1 MPRLSTRIALPAV
14 VLASA
19 VALAG
24 CSASAGAG
32 AGDDGSLRIVATTT
46 QMGDVVREI
55 VGDDAEVTQLLQ
67 PGQSAH
73 SYDPT
78 PEALTA
84 LANADVL
91 VINGAGLEEWLDDT
105 IEASG
110 FDGELVDAS
119 ADVHL
124 HEGQGHEHGEEGHSE
139 EEHAEEE
146 HADEASAD
154 PAASGASAEPA
165 ASESAN
171 EPAESESADEHAEEE
186 HDHDHGGS
194 DPHVWSDPHQVV
206 HMAETIGTAIAA
218 ADGADAD
225 AIDAATDAY
234 VAQLEELDAWVHGS
248 IDQVPAEQRLL
259 VTNHDTFSYLAEATD
274 MTIVGSV
281 MPSFDDNAEPSAADI
296 DALVSAIRDS
306 GVRAV
311 FSETSIDPQIA
322 ETIASEADV
331 QVYSGEDAL
340 YADSLGA
347 EGTPGATYVGSVV
360 HNVTLIVES
369 WGVEPLPVPDTLA
382 E

>member
-1 MPRLSTRIALPAV
+1 MPRTLTPIALPAA
-14 VLASA
+14 LAAS
-19 VALAG
+19 VIALAG
-24 CSASAGAG
+24 CSTSADAGA
-32 AGDDGSLRIVATTT
+32 DDGTLQVVATTT

-91 VINGAGLEEWLDDT
+91 VISGAGLEEWLDDT

-124 HEGQGHEHGEEGHSE
+124 HEGEAHDHGD
-139 EEHAEEE
+139 EE
-146 HADEASAD
+146 HADEHDEEHADESAEAS
-154 PAASGASAEPA
+154 EPA
-165 ASESAN
+165 ASESA
-171 EPAESESADEHAEEE
+171 EEHADEEGHD
-186 HDHDHGGS
+186 DHDHGGT

-206 HMAETIGTAIAA
+206 HMAETIGAALATADSAN
-218 ADGADAD
+218 AD
-225 AIDAATDAY
+225 AIDASTADY
-234 VAQLEELDAWVHGS
+234 VAQLEALDEWVHAS
-248 IDQVPAEQRLL
+248 IEQVPAEQRLL
-259 VTNHDTFSYLAEATD
+259 VTNHDTFSYLAEATGI
-274 MTIVGSV
+274 TIVGSV
-281 MPSFDDNAEPSAADI
+281 MPAFDDNAEPSAADI
-296 DALVSAIRDS
+296 DALVAAIRES

-331 QVYSGEDAL
+331 EVYSGEDAL

-347 EGTPGATYVGSVV
+347 DGTPGETYVGSVI

-369 WGVEPLPVPDTLA
+369 WGVEPLPVPDSLT

>member
-1 MPRLSTRIALPAV
+1 MPRPFARIALPAA
-14 VLASA
+14 LAAS
-19 VALAG
+19 VIALAG
-24 CSASAGAG
+24 CSTSGDAGA
-32 AGDDGSLRIVATTT
+32 DDGTLRVVATTT

-124 HEGQGHEHGEEGHSE
+124 HEGEAHDHGDEEHG
-139 EEHAEEE
+139 E
-146 HADEASAD
+146 HADESHADESAEAS
-154 PAASGASAEPA
+154 EPA
-165 ASESAN
+165 ASESTG
-171 EPAESESADEHAEEE
+171 EHADEDHAAEGG
-186 HDHDHGGS
+186 HDDHDHGGT

-206 HMAETIGTAIAA
+206 HMAETIGAALAA
-218 ADGADAD
+218 ADAANAD
-225 AIDAATDAY
+225 AIDASTADY
-234 VAQLEELDAWVHGS
+234 VAQLEALDEWVHAS
-248 IDQVPAEQRLL
+248 IEQVPAEQRLL
-259 VTNHDTFSYLAEATD
+259 VTNHDTFSYLAEATG

-281 MPSFDDNAEPSAADI
+281 MPAFDDNAEPSAADI
-296 DALVSAIRDS
+296 DALVAAIRES

-331 QVYSGEDAL
+331 EVYSGEDAL

-347 EGTPGATYVGSVV
+347 AGTPGETYVGSVI

-369 WGVEPLPVPDTLA
+369 WGVEPLPVPDSLT
-382 E
+382 

>member
-1 MPRLSTRIALPAV
+1 MPRRSSRLVLPVVALA
-14 VLASA
+14 ASA

-24 CSASAGAG
+24 CSTSAGAG
-32 AGDDGSLRIVATTT
+32 AGDGTLRVVATTT

-55 VGDDAEVTQLLQ
+55 VGDDAQVTQLLQ

-124 HEGQGHEHGEEGHSE
+124 HEGEAHDHGDD
-139 EEHAEEE
+139 EHAEEE
-146 HADEASAD
+146 HADEAT
-154 PAASGASAEPA
+154 ASDGH
-165 ASESAN
+165 
-171 EPAESESADEHAEEE
+171 D
-186 HDHDHGGS
+186 DHDHGGT

-206 HMAETIGTAIAA
+206 HMAETIGAALAA
-218 ADGADAD
+218 ADPADAA
-225 AIDAATDAY
+225 AIEASTADY
-234 VAQLEELDAWVHGS
+234 VAQLEALDEWVHAS
-248 IDQVPAEQRLL
+248 IEQVPAEQRLL
-259 VTNHDTFSYLAEATD
+259 VTNHDTFSYLAEATGI
-274 MTIVGSV
+274 TIVGSV

-296 DALVSAIRDS
+296 DALVAAIRDS

-322 ETIASEADV
+322 QTIASEADV
-331 QVYSGEDAL
+331 EVYSGEDAL

-347 EGTPGATYVGSVV
+347 EGTPGATYVGSVI

-369 WGVEPLPVPDTLA
+369 WGVEPLPVPDSLA
-382 E
+382 

>member
-1 MPRLSTRIALPAV
+1 MLRSSRLVLPAALAASV
-14 VLASA
+14 V
-19 VALAG
+19 VLAG
-24 CSASAGAG
+24 CSSSTDAGAS
-32 AGDDGSLRIVATTT
+32 DDGTLRIVATTT

-55 VGDDAEVTQLLQ
+55 VGDDADVTQLLQ

-124 HEGQGHEHGEEGHSE
+124 HEGEGHDHGDEAHAEESADGSAEPSASESGDEAHAEEGH
-139 EEHAEEE
+139 AEE
-146 HADEASAD
+146 
-154 PAASGASAEPA
+154 G
-165 ASESAN
+165 
-171 EPAESESADEHAEEE
+171 
-186 HDHDHGGS
+186 HDGHDHGGS

-206 HMAETIGTAIAA
+206 HMAETIGDGIAA
-218 ADGADAD
+218 VATTEQAEAFE
-225 AIDAATDAY
+225 AATADY

-248 IDQVPAEQRLL
+248 IEQVPAEQRLL
-259 VTNHDTFSYLAEATD
+259 VTNHDTFSYLAEATG
-274 MTIVGSV
+274 MTVVGSV
-281 MPSFDDNAEPSAADI
+281 MPAFDDNAEPSAADI
-296 DALVSAIRDS
+296 DALVQAIRDS

-322 ETIASEADV
+322 ETIASEAGV
-331 QVYSGEDAL
+331 EVYSGEDAL

-347 EGTPGATYVGSVV
+347 EGTPGETYVGSVV

-369 WGVEPLPVPDTLA
+369 WGAEPLPVPDSLA
-382 E
+382 

>member
-1 MPRLSTRIALPAV
+1 MPRTLTRIALPAT
-14 VLASA
+14 LAAS
-19 VALAG
+19 VIALAG
-24 CSASAGAG
+24 CSTSADAGA
-32 AGDDGSLRIVATTT
+32 DDGTLQVVATTT

-91 VINGAGLEEWLDDT
+91 VISGAGLEEWLDDT

-124 HEGQGHEHGEEGHSE
+124 HEGEAHDHGD
-139 EEHAEEE
+139 EE
-146 HADEASAD
+146 HADEHDEEHADESAQAS
-154 PAASGASAEPA
+154 EPA
-165 ASESAN
+165 ASESA
-171 EPAESESADEHAEEE
+171 EEHADEEGHD
-186 HDHDHGGS
+186 DHDHGGT

-206 HMAETIGTAIAA
+206 HMAETIGAALAA
-218 ADGADAD
+218 ADSADAD
-225 AIDAATDAY
+225 AIEASTADY
-234 VAQLEELDAWVHGS
+234 VAQLEELDAWVHAS
-248 IDQVPAEQRLL
+248 IEQVPAEQRLL

-281 MPSFDDNAEPSAADI
+281 MPAFDDNAEPSAADI
-296 DALVSAIRDS
+296 DALVTAIRES

-331 QVYSGEDAL
+331 EVYSGEDAL

-347 EGTPGATYVGSVV
+347 EGTPGETYVGSVI

-369 WGVEPLPVPDTLA
+369 WGVEPLPVPDSLA
-382 E
+382 

>member
-1 MPRLSTRIALPAV
+1 MLRSSRLVLPAALAASV
-14 VLASA
+14 V
-19 VALAG
+19 VLAG
-24 CSASAGAG
+24 CSSSSDAGG
-32 AGDDGSLRIVATTT
+32 GDDGTLRIVATTT

-55 VGDDAEVTQLLQ
+55 VGDDADVTQLLQ

-124 HEGQGHEHGEEGHSE
+124 HEGEGHDHGD
-139 EEHAEEE
+139 EEHADEE
-146 HADEASAD
+146 HADEAHAEESAD
-154 PAASGASAEPA
+154 ASAEPA
-165 ASESAN
+165 ASE
-171 EPAESESADEHAEEE
+171 PADEAHAEEG
-186 HDHDHGGS
+186 HDDHDHGGS

-206 HMAETIGTAIAA
+206 HMAETIGDGIAA
-218 ADGADAD
+218 VATPEQAEALE
-225 AIDAATDAY
+225 AATADY

-259 VTNHDTFSYLAEATD
+259 VTNHDTFSYLAEATG
-274 MTIVGSV
+274 MTVVGSV
-281 MPSFDDNAEPSAADI
+281 MPAFDDNAEPSAADI
-296 DALVSAIRDS
+296 DALVQAIRDS

-322 ETIASEADV
+322 ETIASEAGV
-331 QVYSGEDAL
+331 EVYSGEDAL

-347 EGTPGATYVGSVV
+347 EGTPGETYVGSVV

-369 WGVEPLPVPDTLA
+369 WGAEPLPVPDSLA
-382 E
+382 

>member
-1 MPRLSTRIALPAV
+1 MPRTPSRLVLPVVAIA
-14 VLASA
+14 ASA
-19 VALAG
+19 IALAG
-24 CSASAGAG
+24 CSTSAGAG
-32 AGDDGSLRIVATTT
+32 TDDGTIRVVATTT

-55 VGDDAEVTQLLQ
+55 AGDDAQVTQLLQ

-124 HEGQGHEHGEEGHSE
+124 HEGEAHDHGDETHGD
-139 EEHAEEE
+139 EEHADEE
-146 HADEASAD
+146 HADEA
-154 PAASGASAEPA
+154 
-165 ASESAN
+165 
-171 EPAESESADEHAEEE
+171 HAEGD
-186 HDHDHGGS
+186 DHDHGGT

-206 HMAETIGTAIAA
+206 HMAETIGAGLAA
-218 ADGADAD
+218 ADGADAA
-225 AIDAATDAY
+225 AIEASTADY
-234 VAQLEELDAWVHGS
+234 VAQLEALDEWVHAS
-248 IDQVPAEQRLL
+248 IEQVPAEQRLL
-259 VTNHDTFSYLAEATD
+259 VTNHDTFSYLAEATGI
-274 MTIVGSV
+274 TIVGSV

-296 DALVSAIRDS
+296 DALVAAIRES
-306 GVRAV
+306 GARAV

-322 ETIASEADV
+322 ETIASEAGV
-331 QVYSGEDAL
+331 EVYSGEDAL

-347 EGTPGATYVGSVV
+347 AGTPGETYVGSVI

-369 WGVEPLPVPDTLA
+369 WGVEPLPLPDSLA
-382 E
+382 

>member
-1 MPRLSTRIALPAV
+1 MPRTLTRIALPAA
-14 VLASA
+14 LAAS
-19 VALAG
+19 VIALAG
-24 CSASAGAG
+24 CSTSADAGA
-32 AGDDGSLRIVATTT
+32 DDGTLQVVATTT

-84 LANADVL
+84 LATADVL

-124 HEGQGHEHGEEGHSE
+124 HEGEGHD
-139 EEHAEEE
+139 HDHGDEE
-146 HADEASAD
+146 HADEEHADESAEAS
-154 PAASGASAEPA
+154 EPA
-165 ASESAN
+165 ASA
-171 EPAESESADEHAEEE
+171 PADADAEAEEG
-186 HDHDHGGS
+186 HDDHDHGGT

-206 HMAETIGTAIAA
+206 HMAETIGAALAA
-218 ADGADAD
+218 ADTANAD
-225 AIDAATDAY
+225 AIEASTADY
-234 VAQLEELDAWVHGS
+234 VAQLEALDEWVHAS
-248 IDQVPAEQRLL
+248 IEQVPADQRLL
-259 VTNHDTFSYLAEATD
+259 VTNHDTFSYLAEATG
-274 MTIVGSV
+274 MTVVGSV
-281 MPSFDDNAEPSAADI
+281 MPAFDDNAEPSAADI
-296 DALVSAIRDS
+296 DALVAAIRES

-322 ETIASEADV
+322 ETIASEAGV
-331 QVYSGEDAL
+331 EVYSGEDAL

-347 EGTPGATYVGSVV
+347 AGTPGATYVGSVI

-369 WGVEPLPVPDTLA
+369 WGVEPLPVPDSLT

>member
-1 MPRLSTRIALPAV
+1 MPRLRSRLVLPV
-14 VLASA
+14 VAA
-19 VALAG
+19 VATTVVLAG
-24 CSASAGAG
+24 CSTSSAGEG
-32 AGDDGSLRIVATTT
+32 EGDGTLRVVATTT

-55 VGDDAEVTQLLQ
+55 VGDDAQVTQLLQ

-91 VINGAGLEEWLDDT
+91 VVNGAGLEGWLDDT

-124 HEGQGHEHGEEGHSE
+124 HEGEEHEHG
-139 EEHAEEE
+139 
-146 HADEASAD
+146 
-154 PAASGASAEPA
+154 
-165 ASESAN
+165 
-171 EPAESESADEHAEEE
+171 DEHAEDEHSEE
-186 HDHDHGGS
+186 GHAEEDHDGHDHGGT
-194 DPHVWSDPHQVV
+194 DPHVWSDPQQVV
-206 HMAETIGTAIAA
+206 HMAETIGTALAG
-218 ADGADAD
+218 ADPADAD
-225 AIDAATDAY
+225 AIEAGTADY
-234 VAQLEELDAWVHGS
+234 VAQLEALDAWVHGS
-248 IDQVPAEQRLL
+248 IDQVPEDQRLL
-259 VTNHDTFSYLAEATD
+259 VTNHDTFSYLAEATGI
-274 MTIVGSV
+274 TIVGSV

-296 DALVSAIRDS
+296 DALVAAIRES

-347 EGTPGATYVGSVV
+347 AGTPGATYVGSVI

-369 WGVEPLPVPDTLA
+369 WGVEPLPLPDSLA
-382 E
+382 

>member
-1 MPRLSTRIALPAV
+1 MSRTLTRIALPAA
-14 VLASA
+14 LAAS
-19 VALAG
+19 VIALAG
-24 CSASAGAG
+24 CSTSADAGA
-32 AGDDGSLRIVATTT
+32 DDGTLQVVATTT

-91 VINGAGLEEWLDDT
+91 VISGAGLEEWLDDT

-124 HEGQGHEHGEEGHSE
+124 HEGEAHDHGD
-139 EEHAEEE
+139 EE
-146 HADEASAD
+146 HADEHDEEHADESAEAS
-154 PAASGASAEPA
+154 EPA
-165 ASESAN
+165 ASESA
-171 EPAESESADEHAEEE
+171 EEHADEEGHD
-186 HDHDHGGS
+186 DHDHGGT

-206 HMAETIGTAIAA
+206 HMAETIGAALAA
-218 ADGADAD
+218 ADSANAD
-225 AIDAATDAY
+225 AIDASTADY
-234 VAQLEELDAWVHGS
+234 VAQLEALDEWVHAS
-248 IDQVPAEQRLL
+248 IEQVPAEQRLL
-259 VTNHDTFSYLAEATD
+259 VTNHDTFSYLAEATGI
-274 MTIVGSV
+274 TIVGSV
-281 MPSFDDNAEPSAADI
+281 MPAFDDNAEPSAADI
-296 DALVSAIRDS
+296 DALVAAIRES

-331 QVYSGEDAL
+331 EVYSGEDAL

-347 EGTPGATYVGSVV
+347 DGTPGETYVGSVI

-369 WGVEPLPVPDTLA
+369 WGVEPLPVPDSLT

>member
-1 MPRLSTRIALPAV
+1 MIRSSRLVLPAA
-14 VLASA
+14 LAASV

-24 CSASAGAG
+24 CSSSSDAGAS
-32 AGDDGSLRIVATTT
+32 GDGTLQIVATTT

-124 HEGQGHEHGEEGHSE
+124 HEGGEHDHGHEGEGDE
-139 EEHAEEE
+139 A
-146 HADEASAD
+146 HADEAHAD
-154 PAASGASAEPA
+154 EAHAEEAAEPA
-165 ASESAN
+165 ASEH
-171 EPAESESADEHAEEE
+171 ADEAHADEG
-186 HDHDHGGS
+186 HDDHDHGGS

-206 HMAETIGTAIAA
+206 HMAETIGGGIAA
-218 ADGADAD
+218 AATTEQAE
-225 AIDAATDAY
+225 AFEAATADY

-248 IDQVPAEQRLL
+248 IEQVPAEQRLL
-259 VTNHDTFSYLAEATD
+259 VTNHDTFSYLAEATG
-274 MTIVGSV
+274 MTVVGSV
-281 MPSFDDNAEPSAADI
+281 MPAFDDNAEPSAADI
-296 DALVSAIRDS
+296 DALVQAIRDS

-322 ETIASEADV
+322 ETIASEAGV
-331 QVYSGEDAL
+331 EVYSGEDAL

-347 EGTPGATYVGSVV
+347 EGTPGETYVGSVV

-369 WGVEPLPVPDTLA
+369 WGAEPLPVPDSLA
-382 E
+382 